1 MDNLLLFF
9 LVVKCSL
16 ACVFLGYASSS
27 DIRRRLVS
35 NRVWLYFAPLAAVV
49 AILEAAVLG
58 YSMFWL
64 LAGFIIPALFA
75 LGVYFLGGF
84 GGADFKCLV
93 CLGLLFPFVPGFE
106 VVGFVFFVFTVG
118 AFLCVF
124 VEGSCNLIRNFVSW
138 RRDGFL
144 FSYPTPWYIRLRV
157 VFDCCKVKLSYVDG
171 LFYLPMQNV
180 DGSFNFKK
188 SDLIVTLKINR
199 LKERFPNEDT
209 KIWVY
214 DAPALIPYFTLGF
227 LFTFFVFLAFA
238 L

>member
-27 DIRRRLVS
+27 DISRRLVS
-35 NRVWLYFAPLAAVV
+35 NRVWLYFAPLAAFV
-49 AILEAAVLG
+49 AILETTVLG

-144 FSYPTPWYIRLRV
+144 FSYSVPWYIRLQV
-157 VFDCCKVKLSYVDG
+157 VFDYCMVKLSLVDG
-171 LFYLPMQNV
+171 LFYLPMQNFEGRF
-180 DGSFNFKK
+180 DFRK
-188 SDLIVTLKINR
+188 SDVAVTDKINA
-199 LKERFPNEDT
+199 LNTWCCDGDAKV
-209 KIWVY
+209 WAY
-214 DAPALIPYFTLGF
+214 DVPALIPYFTLGF